1 MRRFKIYTLG
11 CKVNQYETEAVEEM
25 LEEEGYILD
34 TEEDADVVLINTC
47 TVTNESDR
55 KSRQIIRRHKRKN
68 PHCKVVVFGCY
79 AQVSEKEV
87 AEIEGVDLVL
97 GTKNRGELPRYLEE
111 LFKGADQIV
120 DVEKHAQGDPFENLA
135 IKEVEGRTRAYM
147 KVQDGCNQYC
157 SYCIIP
163 YARGFIRS
171 RDIEDA
177 VKEAER
183 LGKNGFRE
191 VVLTGIHI
199 GSYGKDLEEDLS
211 LVDLIESIDE
221 VEGIDRIRLS
231 SVEPMTITDEFLKR
245 VKDLKSFMPHFHLS
259 LQSGAG
265 QTLKDM
271 NRNYTPDEY
280 RETVKR
286 IRKYYPDA
294 GITTDVIVGFPGES
308 DEDFKE
314 SYEFVKEMAFSDLHV
329 FPYSRRKNTPAA
341 KRKDQIHGDVKKER
355 AREMIELGREM
366 HRKFIEKLAGE
377 SYPVLFEEEKDDL
390 YFGYTP
396 NYLRVAVNG
405 DKNLQNHLEYVT
417 IEGEDDGQLMG
428 RIGKENEHG
437 LSVL

>member
-11 CKVNQYETEAVEEM
+11 CKVNQYETEAVEEI
-25 LEEEGYILD
+25 LEGEGYVLD

-79 AQVSEKEV
+79 AQVSQEEV
-87 AEIEGVDLVL
+87 AKIEGVDLVL
-97 GTKNRGELPRYLEE
+97 GTKNRGELPRHLEE

-120 DVEKHAQGDPFENLA
+120 DVEKHSQGDSFENLA

-171 RDIEDA
+171 RDIEDT
-177 VKEAER
+177 VKEAAR

-211 LVDLIESIDE
+211 LVDLIEAIDE
-221 VEGIDRIRLS
+221 VEGIERIRLS

-245 VKDLKSFMPHFHLS
+245 VKELKSFMPHFHLS

-314 SYEFVKEMAFSDLHV
+314 SYEFVREMAFSDLHV

-366 HRKFIEKLAGE
+366 HREFIEKLSGK

-396 NYLRVAVNG
+396 NYLRVAVKS
-405 DKNLQNHLEYVT
+405 DKNLQNLLEYVT
-417 IEGEDDGQLMG
+417 IEGEDGGQLRG